1 MRAEADAL
9 WNGAVRQRDLYRGQ
23 NTERWIQMPVPSLVD
38 RYYPPCLFFSKQK
51 KQQQR
56 KRKKLYNAFP
66 FVFPK
71 AFVFDHKRC
80 INVSYISRQKRSN
93 NANQHSLLHFHE
105 CNNRTAK
112 EWPCHDGKISLF
124 SHFTSFEMFSNSLGR
139 KHLSRVLNSFGIQQC
154 VRKKRWSG

>member
-1 MRAEADAL
+1 M
-9 WNGAVRQRDLYRGQ
+9 RQRDLYRGQ

-80 INVSYISRQKRSN
+80 INVSYISTDRKEATMRTNIPSYIFMNVTIALQKN
-93 NANQHSLLHFHE
+93 GHAMMEKLAFLAILHHLKCSLIL
-105 CNNRTAK
+105 
-112 EWPCHDGKISLF
+112 
-124 SHFTSFEMFSNSLGR
+124 
-139 KHLSRVLNSFGIQQC
+139 
-154 VRKKRWSG
+154 